1 MALHRREVGLVVVIR
16 QLEFTGGAPQDA
28 TDVGV
33 ESVADPRK
41 QMMLDLEV
49 QTSGEPVQET
59 VVSKPAITTERDFRN
74 ALLLLDRTIMSF
86 VSNPLFKNANT
97 IEVQQGASARRDL
110 ESVLDLT
117 ADLKKSAVRLG
128 KEQ

>member
-16 QLEFTGGAPQDA
+16 QVEFTGGAPQDA

-59 VVSKPAITTERDFRN
+59 VAGGEIRGCPHLVGRPIIRDGGGLSGGRGKIDLLHLVRQVENERESE
-74 ALLLLDRTIMSF
+74 A
-86 VSNPLFKNANT
+86 
-97 IEVQQGASARRDL
+97 QRDM
-110 ESVLDLT
+110 ED
-117 ADLKKSAVRLG
+117 
-128 KEQ
+128 Q